1 MAHARSTDAPLL
13 RLHMV
18 LDQTLGHRDGNLVG
32 ALTATLGASPRSSA
46 ALSTGAHEAT
56 GSDVTSVV
64 GSARE
69 STSSTTLGSIEG
81 C

>member
-18 LDQTLGHRDGNLVG
+18 LDQTLGHHDGNLVG
-32 ALTATLGASPRSSA
+32 GLSATPGASPRYSA
-46 ALSTGAHEAT
+46 APSTATHEAT

-69 STSSTTLGSIEG
+69 STSSTMLGSIEG
-81 C
+81 Y